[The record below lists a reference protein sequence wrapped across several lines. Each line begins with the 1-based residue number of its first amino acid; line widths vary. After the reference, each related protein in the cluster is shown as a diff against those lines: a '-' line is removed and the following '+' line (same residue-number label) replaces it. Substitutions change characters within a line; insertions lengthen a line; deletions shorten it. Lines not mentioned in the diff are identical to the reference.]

1 MSVKSLD
8 REGRWRDTTVGFRV
22 SEEENERINQLA
34 ALSGMTKQ
42 AFIINRLE
50 GNEITVLATIRVQK
64 ALAIQAK
71 RVADELSRIS
81 AGKRVN
87 DRLVDVSEAILD
99 VLTQM
104 NEQGMVIDKH
114 SEGTTLEEMETSE
127 LSETMAPNMRQ
138 IPLTPED
145 VKPIAD
151 AGARKPKRRRES
163 TKGMF
168 KKERR

>member
-42 AFIINRLE
+42 AFIISRLE
-50 GNEITVLATIRVQK
+50 GSEITVLATARVQK
-64 ALAIQAK
+64 AMAVQRR

-81 AGKRVN
+81 AGACAN
-87 DRLVDVSEAILD
+87 ARLLDVSEAILD

-104 NEQGMVIDKH
+104 NEQGMAIDNH
-114 SEGTTLEEMETSE
+114 PEGSTLEEMELSD
-127 LSETMAPNMRQ
+127 LSETMAPDMRQ
-138 IPLTPED
+138 IPLVPEK
-145 VKPIAD
+145 VEPIAD
-151 AGARKPKRRRES
+151 ADKRKPGTRRER
-163 TKGMF
+163 TKGLF
-168 KKERR
+168 KKDLK

>member
-22 SEEENERINQLA
+22 SKEENERINQLA

-50 GNEITVLATIRVQK
+50 GNEITVLATVRVQK

-81 AGKRVN
+81 AGERVN
-87 DRLVDVSEAILD
+87 ERLLDVSEAIFD
-99 VLTQM
+99 VLAQM
-104 NEQGMVIDKH
+104 NERGMAIDKH
-114 SEGTTLEEMETSE
+114 SDGLMLEEMEISD
-127 LSETMAPNMRQ
+127 LSETMAPDMRQ
-138 IPLTPED
+138 IPLAPEE
-145 VKPIAD
+145 VEPVAD
-151 AGARKPKRRRES
+151 AGARKPKRHRKS
-163 TKGMF
+163 AKGMF

>member
-50 GNEITVLATIRVQK
+50 GNEITVLATVRVQK
-64 ALAIQAK
+64 ALTIQAK
-71 RVADELSRIS
+71 RIADELSRIS
-81 AGKRVN
+81 AGERVN
-87 DRLVDVSEAILD
+87 ERLLDVSETIVD
-99 VLTQM
+99 VLAQM
-104 NEQGMVIDKH
+104 NERGMAVDKR
-114 SEGTTLEEMETSE
+114 SDGLALEEMEISD
-127 LSETMAPNMRQ
+127 LSETMAPDMRQ
-138 IPLTPED
+138 IPLTPEE
-145 VKPIAD
+145 VEPVAD
-151 AGARKPKRRRES
+151 ADARKPKRHRKS